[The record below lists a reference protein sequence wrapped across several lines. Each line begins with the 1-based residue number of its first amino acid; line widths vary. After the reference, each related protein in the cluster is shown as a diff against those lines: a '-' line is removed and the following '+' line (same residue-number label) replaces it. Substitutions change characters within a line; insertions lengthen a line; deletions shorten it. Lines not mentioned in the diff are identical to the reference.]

1 MKFSFRIIV
10 GMLALSLLVS
20 SCRLG
25 KEYQR
30 PTVETP
36 AAFPGSDGVD
46 SSSLADLSWKEFFK
60 DPLLQ
65 NLIDSGL
72 RFNQDWLVALNR
84 MAIAERQMIQGRRLQ
99 LPEASLNVTGNISRP
114 SDNSLNGISLNQFLG
129 QSYLENYNAALNISW
144 EADIWG
150 KLRGQK
156 QNAML
161 GYLQSAEA
169 VRAFQTRLVAD
180 IAQAYFNLLMLDE
193 QLAISRNNLTLTDSF
208 YRATQ
213 MLMEAGLT
221 HSLAVQQA
229 AAQREATAALIPELE
244 AAIAVQ
250 ENSLQ
255 WLTGALP
262 GTVTRAGQ
270 STYLATDQ
278 ELKAGLP
285 AALLAR
291 RPDVRSAELSL
302 RMANNEVGIAQANM
316 YPALNIT
323 AGAGLESF
331 KASNWFSI
339 PNSLFGLAAGGLVQP
354 LFKRRALRTQFEIA
368 KLEREQ
374 AVIRFRQS
382 VLQATMEVYNALV
395 QVEKLADQQ
404 SRISAQADTLRRAVG
419 SAQYLFRSDMASYL
433 DVITAQ
439 SGALQAELNRA
450 SIRQRQNA
458 AVIELYRALG
468 GGWENE

>member
-1 MKFSFRIIV
+1 MRFSSRIIF
-10 GMLALSLLVS
+10 GTSLLLLLLA

-25 KEYQR
+25 REYQR
-30 PTVETP
+30 PAVELP
-36 AAFPGSDGVD
+36 ATFPGAVVAD
-46 SSSLADLSWKEFFK
+46 SNSVADIPWNQFFK
-60 DPLLQ
+60 DTF
-65 NLIDSGL
+65 LIGL
-72 RFNQDWLVALNR
+72 IEDGLKHNPDWLVALNR
-84 MAIAERQMIQGRRLQ
+84 MQIAERQFLQSKKLQ
-99 LPEASLNVTGNISRP
+99 LPEASVSINAQINRP
-114 SDNSLNGISLNQFLG
+114 SDNSLNGISLNSFLG
-129 QSYLENYNAALNISW
+129 QSYLENYNAAINLSW

-156 QNAML
+156 EKAFYAFMQTT
-161 GYLQSAEA
+161 EA
-169 VRAFQTRLVAD
+169 SRVFQTRLVAD

-193 QLAISRNNLTLTDSF
+193 QLTISRNNLALNDSF
-208 YRATQ
+208 YQATRL
-213 MLMEAGLT
+213 LMEAGLT

-262 GTVTRAGQ
+262 GTVRRA
-270 STYLATDQ
+270 LATDSRVSAEWALQ
-278 ELKAGLP
+278 TGLP
-285 AALLAR
+285 ASLLSR

-302 RMANNEVGIAQANM
+302 KMANKDVGIAQANM

-331 KASNWFSI
+331 RASNWFSI
-339 PNSLFGLAAGGLVQP
+339 PSSLFGLAAGGIVQP
-354 LFKRRALRTQFEIA
+354 LLKRRALRTQFEVA

-382 VLQATMEVYNALV
+382 VMQATVEVYNALV
-395 QVEKLADQQ
+395 QVDKLELQE
-404 SRISAQADTLRRAVG
+404 SRVSAQADTLRRAVDA
-419 SAQYLFRSDMASYL
+419 AQQLFRSDMASYL
-433 DVITAQ
+433 EVITAQ
-439 SGALQAELNRA
+439 SSALQAELNRVA
-450 SIRQRQNA
+450 IRQRQNV

-468 GGWENE
+468 GGWK